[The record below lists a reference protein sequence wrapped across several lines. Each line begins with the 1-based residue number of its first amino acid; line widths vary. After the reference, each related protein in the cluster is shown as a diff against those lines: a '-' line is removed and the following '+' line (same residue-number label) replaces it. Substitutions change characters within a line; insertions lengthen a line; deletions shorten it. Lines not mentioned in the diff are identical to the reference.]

1 MCPFGL
7 QAFQR
12 VRRLAMS
19 GLHFA
24 IPIIF
29 PKYDFSMKNYLIL
42 YAKQN
47 KSGSESSVSCLKQGS
62 EMSNFC
68 LTQGRGLKVSLSSQK
83 TFCSALLR
91 SEIKQIKNSKM
102 KHTSTQTSLEC
113 PPAGPTP

>member
-1 MCPFGL
+1 
-7 QAFQR
+7 
-12 VRRLAMS
+12 
-19 GLHFA
+19 
-24 IPIIF
+24 
-29 PKYDFSMKNYLIL
+29 MKNYLIL

-62 EMSNFC
+62 EMSNFS

-83 TFCSALLR
+83 TVCSALLR